1 MSLRNLKI
9 RTRLGLAFGLI
20 AFAILLFSVFVVRQM
35 YEFKGDINHYKSIQE
50 EIKTGKEL
58 QLRVANIWQFITDA
72 SLTKDKNV
80 IDSEARPNLDEAHG
94 YIEKLVGINRG
105 TGDKE
110 HVKTLEAIKD
120 DLGRMWEAGN
130 RMFNAYLVSWENG
143 NVAMDEYDT
152 ASEKILKEI
161 ANIQKE
167 LETSGEEA
175 TQEMHRMVADGIRNT
190 VIAIAII
197 SIAVFVLALLLSRS
211 IIRPVTEVVAIVNR
225 LVRGDLSVDTEVK
238 SKDEIGQ
245 LMKSV
250 GELVDSTKK
259 ITAVAKEIVNGNLK
273 VEVVER
279 SQDDTLMQTL
289 ALMIKKLA
297 EVVSNVQEAGSSVLA
312 GSQQMSSS
320 ASQMADGSAEQ
331 AASVEELS
339 ASMEEISATVKQ
351 SADNAKQTGT
361 IAVNAA
367 TYARESGEAVSGA
380 VDTMKEIANKI
391 SIIEDIAEQTNL
403 LALNAAIEAARA
415 GDHGKGF
422 AVVAAEVRKLAERSQ
437 VAAGEINQL
446 SVRSMKVS
454 GKVGEMLAK
463 LVPEIQKTA
472 ELVNAIGVAS
482 AEQEA
487 GVEEINKA
495 IHQLNKVIQQNA
507 AASEQLFSTA
517 EEFGTQSEQLQETIG
532 FFDTGNRS
540 GLKIRNTTHDGEEP
554 VARIDRVADK
564 ENRLPVKNRP
574 QLAATYKHCEEDKPS
589 SVIIN
594 PGENAGEDE
603 IDPDFEKH
611 DQT

>member
-20 AFAILLFSVFVVRQM
+20 AFAVLLFSVFVVRQM
-35 YEFKGDINHYKSIQE
+35 WEFKGDINHYKSIQE

-58 QLRVANIWQFITDA
+58 QLKVANIWQFITDA
-72 SLTKDKNV
+72 SLTKDKKV
-80 IDSEARPNLDEAHG
+80 IDSEARPNLDDAHV

-105 TGDKE
+105 NGDKE
-110 HVKTLEAIKD
+110 HVKILDAIKD
-120 DLGRMWEAGN
+120 DLGRMWEVGN
-130 RMFNAYLVSWENG
+130 RMFNAYLVNWEDG
-143 NVAMDEYDT
+143 NVVMDEYDM
-152 ASEKILKEI
+152 ASEKILKEVT
-161 ANIQKE
+161 NIQNE
-167 LETSGEEA
+167 METSGEEA
-175 TQEMHRMVADGIRNT
+175 TQEMHQMIASGIRNT

-197 SIAVFVLALLLSRS
+197 SIAGFVIALLLSRS
-211 IIRPVTEVVAIVNR
+211 ITHPMTEVLAIVNR
-225 LVRGDLSVDTEVK
+225 LARGDLSVDTEVK

-250 GELVDSTKK
+250 GELVDSTRK
-259 ITAVAKEIVNGNLK
+259 ITGVAKEIVNGNLK
-273 VEVVER
+273 VEVRER
-279 SQDDTLMQTL
+279 SPEDVLMQTL
-289 ALMIKKLA
+289 ALMIQKLA
-297 EVVSNVQEAGSSVLA
+297 EVVFNVQDAGSSVLA

-320 ASQMADGSAEQ
+320 ALQMAEGSTKQ
-331 AASVEELS
+331 AASIEELS
-339 ASMEEISATVKQ
+339 ASMEEMSATVRQ
-351 SADNAKQTGT
+351 NADNAKQTGT
-361 IAVNAA
+361 IAANAA
-367 TYARESGEAVSGA
+367 TYARESGDAVSGA

-454 GKVGEMLAK
+454 GKVGEMLTK

-472 ELVNAIGVAS
+472 ELVKSIGVAS

-495 IHQLNKVIQQNA
+495 IHQLSTVIQQNA
-507 AASEQLFSTA
+507 AASEQLSSTA
-517 EEFGTQSEQLQETIG
+517 EEFSTQSEQLQGTIG
-532 FFDTGNRS
+532 FFDTGDSS
-540 GLKIRNTTHDGEEP
+540 GMKTRNTAHGGGEH
-554 VARIDRVADK
+554 VARVDRAGNK
-564 ENRLPVKNRP
+564 ENRLLRKNRP
-574 QLAATYKHCEEDKPS
+574 QLAAASKRYEEDEPS
-589 SVIIN
+589 DVIIDL
-594 PGENAGEDE
+594 GEDAGGNE
-603 IDPDFEKH
+603 IDPDFEKY

>member
-1 MSLRNLKI
+1 MFLRNVKI

-35 YEFKGDINHYKSIQE
+35 CEFKVDINHYKNIQE

-58 QLRVANIWQFITDA
+58 QLKVVNIWQFITDA

-80 IDSEARPNLDEAHG
+80 IDSEARPNWEEASG

-105 TGDKE
+105 NGDKE
-110 HVKTLEAIKD
+110 HVKKFEAIKD
-120 DLGRMWEAGN
+120 DLGRMWEVGN
-130 RMFNAYLVSWENG
+130 RMFNAYLVSWEEG
-143 NVAMDEYDT
+143 NVAMEEYDI

-161 ANIQKE
+161 TDVQKE
-167 LETSGEEA
+167 METSGEEA
-175 TQEMHRMVADGIRNT
+175 TQEMHQMISSGIRNT

-197 SIAVFVLALLLSRS
+197 SIAGFVIALLLSLS
-211 IIRPVTEVVAIVNR
+211 LTRPITEVVAMVNR
-225 LVRGDLSVDTEVK
+225 LARGDLSVDTRVK
-238 SKDEIGQ
+238 NKDEIGQ
-245 LMKSV
+245 LMRSV
-250 GELVDSTKK
+250 GELVDSTRK

-273 VEVVER
+273 IEVRER
-279 SQDDTLMQTL
+279 SPEDILMQTL
-289 ALMIKKLA
+289 ALMIKKLV

-320 ASQMADGSAEQ
+320 ASQMADGSTEQ

-367 TYARESGEAVSGA
+367 TYARESGDAVSGA
-380 VDTMKEIANKI
+380 IDTMKEIANKI

-495 IHQLNKVIQQNA
+495 IHQLNTVIQQNS
-507 AASEQLFSTA
+507 AASEQLSATA
-517 EEFGTQSEQLQETIG
+517 EEFSTQAEQLQGTIG
-532 FFDTGNRS
+532 FFDTGNS
-540 GLKIRNTTHDGEEP
+540 GGVKTRNTTHDRGEH
-554 VARIDRVADK
+554 VARGDRVGNK
-564 ENRLPVKNRP
+564 ENPLLKKNRP
-574 QLAATYKHCEEDKPS
+574 QLAATYKRYEEDKPS
-589 SVIIN
+589 GVIID
-594 PGENAGEDE
+594 PGEDTAGNE
-603 IDPDFEKH
+603 IDPGFEKY

>member
-1 MSLRNLKI
+1 MFLRNVKI

-20 AFAILLFSVFVVRQM
+20 ALAILLFSAFVVRQM
-35 YEFKGDINHYKSIQE
+35 CEFKGDINHYKSIQE

-58 QLRVANIWQFITDA
+58 QLRVVNVWQFITDA
-72 SLTKDKNV
+72 SLTKDKKV
-80 IDSEARPNLDEAHG
+80 IDSEARPNWEEAHG

-105 TGDKE
+105 NGDKE
-110 HVKTLEAIKD
+110 HVKKFEAIKD
-120 DLGRMWEAGN
+120 DLGRMWEVGN
-130 RMFNAYLVSWENG
+130 KMFNAYLVSWEEG
-143 NVAMDEYDT
+143 NVAMEEYDT

-161 ANIQKE
+161 TDVQKE
-167 LETSGEEA
+167 METSGEEA
-175 TQEMHRMVADGIRNT
+175 TQEMHQMISSGIRNT
-190 VIAIAII
+190 VIAITII
-197 SIAVFVLALLLSRS
+197 SIAGFVIALLLSLS
-211 IIRPVTEVVAIVNR
+211 LTRPITEVVAMVNR
-225 LVRGDLSVDTEVK
+225 LARGDLSVDTKVK
-238 SKDEIGQ
+238 NKDEIGQ

-250 GELVDSTKK
+250 GELVDSTRK
-259 ITAVAKEIVNGNLK
+259 ITGVAKEIVNGNLM
-273 VEVVER
+273 VEVKER
-279 SQDDTLMQTL
+279 SPEDTLMQTL

-297 EVVSNVQEAGSSVLA
+297 EVVSNVQNAGCNILA

-320 ASQMADGSAEQ
+320 ASQMAEGSTGQ
-331 AASVEELS
+331 AAAVEELS
-339 ASMEEISATVKQ
+339 ASMEEMSATVKQ
-351 SADNAKQTGT
+351 NADNARQTGT

-367 TYARESGEAVSGA
+367 TYARESGDAVSGA

-415 GDHGKGF
+415 GDHGRGF

-482 AEQEA
+482 AEQDT

-495 IHQLNKVIQQNA
+495 IHQLNQVIQQNA
-507 AASEQLFSTA
+507 AASEQLSSTA
-517 EEFGTQSEQLQETIG
+517 EEFSTQSQQLQDTIG

-540 GLKIRNTTHDGEEP
+540 GMKIKNGMHGREEH
-554 VARIDRVADK
+554 VARIDRAANK
-564 ENRLPVKNRP
+564 EGLLLEGSVP
-574 QLAATYKHCEEDKPS
+574 QLASPLKRYAKSRPS
-589 SVIIN
+589 GVIIDR
-594 PGENAGEDE
+594 GEDTAE
-603 IDPDFEKH
+603 NEADSDFEKFN
-611 DQT
+611 QA